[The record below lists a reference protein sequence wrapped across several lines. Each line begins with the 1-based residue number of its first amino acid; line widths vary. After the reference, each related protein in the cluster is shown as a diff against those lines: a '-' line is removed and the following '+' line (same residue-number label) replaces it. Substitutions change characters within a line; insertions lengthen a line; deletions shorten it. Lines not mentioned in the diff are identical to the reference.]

1 MERSQNS
8 NSMSSGLQTGSTS
21 MTQQTELTA
30 KRKPKEIIINGKKH
44 GHLKDQV
51 GLLKRLELL
60 DANEYLSLPSEA
72 REKLIIKTIASG
84 VIPAQVALYI
94 EKSNK
99 ISQQIANIQ
108 NDSDYLGLQD
118 YGGGFYSTDPD

>member
-1 MERSQNS
+1 V
-8 NSMSSGLQTGSTS
+8 
-21 MTQQTELTA
+21 TA

-60 DANEYLSLPSEA
+60 DANEYLSLPHEA
-72 REKLIIKTIASG
+72 RENLVIKTIAAG

-99 ISQQIANIQ
+99 IS
-108 NDSDYLGLQD
+108 
-118 YGGGFYSTDPD
+118 